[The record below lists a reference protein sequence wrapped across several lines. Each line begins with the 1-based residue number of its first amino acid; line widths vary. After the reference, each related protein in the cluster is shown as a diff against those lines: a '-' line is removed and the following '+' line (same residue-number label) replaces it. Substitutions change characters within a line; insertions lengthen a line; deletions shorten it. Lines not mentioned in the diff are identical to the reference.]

1 MARFELRPVRVGGYP
16 AVMGERGAVKTHLHG
31 RLNLPSVM
39 VVLWVFRRATKR
51 QDRDRPEIVSLNA
64 KSKPVLDHAQQLARD
79 GREDAQAV
87 AELRALASNRRRT
100 LRRAERASRFG
111 GYHHEQRQANLAHR
125 LLEAAV
131 TRNPVAGISPEHQ
144 KRIET
149 VEAFDSLSLSEQWA
163 GLTILQPLLIDLE
176 ADVQAGRFGEI
187 RKFPPGVGGRGD
199 STDSTSPADEDSRQ
213 VSLSSSNPPF
223 TEEEIRQIG
232 EHGRRHNELIERLK
246 SLVGP
251 DSPDGDLLLNSQR
264 AFEAARFYLLHPS
277 D

>member
-1 MARFELRPVRVGGYP
+1 
-16 AVMGERGAVKTHLHG
+16 MGERGAVKIERRG
-31 RLNLPSVM
+31 RLNLPSLM
-39 VVLWVFRRATKR
+39 VVAWVLRRAKKG
-51 QDRDRPEIVSLNA
+51 QDRDRRQSIRLNA
-64 KSKPVLDHAQQLARD
+64 KSKPVLDHAQQLGRD

-100 LRRAERASRFG
+100 LRQAQRASRFG
-111 GYHHEQRQANLAHR
+111 GYHHELRQANLAHR

-131 TRNPVAGISPEHQ
+131 TRNPVAAITPEDQ

-163 GLTILQPLLIDLE
+163 GLTILQPLLIELE

-187 RKFPPGVGGRGD
+187 RQLPAGVRRRGE
-199 STDSTSPADEDSRQ
+199 STDSTSPAGEGSRQ
-213 VSLSSSNPPF
+213 VSLSSSDPPF
-223 TEEEIRQIG
+223 TDEEIRQIG
-232 EHGRRHNELIERLK
+232 EHGRAHNELIERLQ

-251 DSPDGDLLLNSQR
+251 DSAHGDLLLNSQR
-264 AFEAARFYLLHPS
+264 AFEVARFYLLHPS